1 VSGLHVLVGAALR
14 RRREVYRNKP
24 RLANEYDR
32 PLNLALHGI
41 EVRPKLFGCR
51 LIGDHDIDGL
61 AVSDALCAWRP
72 RDHLEYQRIL
82 HWRRNRS
89 PRKIVRPAWVTEFPG
104 FEVGILHAP
113 TFHGLD

>member
-1 VSGLHVLVGAALR
+1 AGLWRLLPASATLPAAALPRIGIVRIVSGLHVLVGAALR

-61 AVSDALCAWRP
+61 AVNDPLCAWRP
-72 RDHLEYQRIL
+72 RDHLDS
-82 HWRRNRS
+82 H
-89 PRKIVRPAWVTEFPG
+89 
-104 FEVGILHAP
+104 
-113 TFHGLD
+113 